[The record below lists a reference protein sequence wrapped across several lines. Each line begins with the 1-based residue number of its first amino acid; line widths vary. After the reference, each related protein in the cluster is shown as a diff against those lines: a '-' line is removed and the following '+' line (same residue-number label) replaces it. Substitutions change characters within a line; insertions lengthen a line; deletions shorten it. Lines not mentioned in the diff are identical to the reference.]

1 MLAGVARLAWGVE
14 GLALLVLVEQETD
27 SYATAGLAV
36 GAFGITSGLLA
47 PMRGT
52 LIDRQGRRA
61 LLSMA
66 VLNGILV
73 VSLAVAPFTSGVGY
87 IVVAAVAGTVPPPVT
102 AWIRAGMANRI
113 QGAELH
119 RAYTVDNVLEEFAF
133 VGGPLIAGLVIA
145 VASPSAALIL
155 SAALALFGV
164 VGLTLPGAMAWAP
177 RRRVGGD
184 GPRKPLNRPLL
195 LAIVS
200 LAGLGAG
207 VGFAEI
213 AIVGFAERE
222 GSQAAAGLIL
232 AALSA
237 GGVIGALA
245 YGAREWA
252 WTTRRRYVW
261 LMLGMAAGLA
271 ALTLPDS
278 IAVMVAVIA
287 VAGLFLTPIF
297 IVNSV
302 LIAELSP
309 EGPSAT
315 AFAGVTT
322 AMNAGV
328 AVGAAIG
335 GGVVDRNGPDTAF
348 LLAAVAVALGA
359 LVALALPVGR
369 AGAMETGQ

>member
-1 MLAGVARLAWGVE
+1 
-14 GLALLVLVEQETD
+14 
-27 SYATAGLAV
+27 
-36 GAFGITSGLLA
+36 
-47 PMRGT
+47 
-52 LIDRQGRRA
+52 
-61 LLSMA
+61 
-66 VLNGILV
+66 
-73 VSLAVAPFTSGVGY
+73 
-87 IVVAAVAGTVPPPVT
+87 
-102 AWIRAGMANRI
+102 
-113 QGAELH
+113 
-119 RAYTVDNVLEEFAF
+119 
-133 VGGPLIAGLVIA
+133 
-145 VASPSAALIL
+145 
-155 SAALALFGV
+155 
-164 VGLTLPGAMAWAP
+164 MAWAP
-177 RRRVGGD
+177 RRRSRAT
-184 GPRKPLNRPLL
+184 GPSKPLNRPLL

-213 AIVGFAERE
+213 AIVGFAEGE

-237 GGVIGALA
+237 GGVVGALA
-245 YGAREWA
+245 YGAREWT

-278 IAVMVAVIA
+278 IAAMVAVIA

-322 AMNAGV
+322 AMNASV

-335 GGVVDRNGPDTAF
+335 GGVVDRSGPDTAF
-348 LLAAVAVALGA
+348 LLAAVAVVLGA
-359 LVALALPVGR
+359 LVALALPAASADLTR
-369 AGAMETGQ
+369 AR